1 MKKQSLSQRLNG
13 IKSQARDAR
22 KNLDNRILEFTHV
35 GMDQVKNRWS
45 KAAKKLDID
54 EDIPVV
60 LVERILEKAKSV
72 RESLQ
77 ADEVIK
83 KTKTRKEAIQKT
95 VVDKAMNA
103 RAKTQQRVKA
113 VKTRVT
119 LRRKKPATDA

>member
-35 GMDQVKNRWS
+35 GMDQVKSRWS
-45 KAAKKLDID
+45 KTAKKLDID

-83 KTKTRKEAIQKT
+83 KTKTRKDAIQKT